1 MSQHVFNNCN
11 ILQMAA
17 LATEVIEDMKETFQ
31 KMFEGILTFTQTV
44 SKQMDLSVGVGQ
56 LSAKYWKSMFN
67 ICFDVLAKVV
77 WIKFLKNNYSKTLI
91 ILTFV
96 FPTSQITII
105 QIPNIKS
112 VQCVQY
118 AIPKASK

>member
-1 MSQHVFNNCN
+1 MILVSYLLHIWTSQHVFNYCA

-17 LATEVIEDMKETFQ
+17 LATELIEDMKETFQ

-67 ICFDVLAKVV
+67 ICFDVLAKV
-77 WIKFLKNNYSKTLI
+77 LKNNYCKVL
-91 ILTFV
+91 
-96 FPTSQITII
+96 II
-105 QIPNIKS
+105 QIF
-112 VQCVQY
+112 VFLMT
-118 AIPKASK
+118 